1 MRPASKSEAA
11 HANYANP
18 SACIWATPPPQ
29 GCVRTL
35 WMPPGSFISTNGST
49 LGYYLALQGLMAL
62 AYIHIQCQ
70 RGIWILINVHG
81 GESIFILF
89 WRWLE
94 WDVRGGNGPSAD
106 QGSAVN
112 HRFAAEPNFR
122 NVWNAWELNR
132 HRPIISLF
140 TNQQGG
146 DNRRRHRTCDPRK
159 SQTEKFDFSSLNY
172 RGFGQSQFLTLERT
186 DH

>member
-1 MRPASKSEAA
+1 MDIPGIYSPGIFHSWNLFLSWNFVFLES
-11 HANYANP
+11 YFTEFT
-18 SACIWATPPPQ
+18 CYPQ
-29 GCVRTL
+29 AV
-35 WMPPGSFISTNGST
+35 
-49 LGYYLALQGLMAL
+49 LQKICRLDGMAD
-62 AYIHIQCQ
+62 IHIQCQ

-94 WDVRGGNGPSAD
+94 WDVRGKNGPSAD

-146 DNRRRHRTCDPRK
+146 DNRRRHRTSDPRK
-159 SQTEKFDFSSLNY
+159 SQTEKFDFSLNY
-172 RGFGQSQFLTLERT
+172 RGFGQSQFLNLERT